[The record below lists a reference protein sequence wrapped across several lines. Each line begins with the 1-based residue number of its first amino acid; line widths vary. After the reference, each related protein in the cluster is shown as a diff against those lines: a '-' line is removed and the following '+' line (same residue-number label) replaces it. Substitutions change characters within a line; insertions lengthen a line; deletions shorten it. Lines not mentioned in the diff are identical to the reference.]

1 MYRLLQS
8 QPMNGSNRDVEVRS
22 SISTTRFVGLHLRGN
37 ACCGRFKSR
46 SPYQFH
52 SRNAE
57 FVLRGGTQR
66 ATGLQSVI
74 RASSIIAIKG
84 KDFIVRHF
92 DHEPTL
98 TKEMLLARDRHLC
111 AYCAQSFRFGELDM
125 EHIVPISKGGATSWM
140 NLVAACKA
148 CNNRKANRTPE
159 AAGMKLHYVPY
170 VPNRY
175 EAFIL
180 SNRKILADQMEFLL
194 LGVPKS
200 SRMHISM

>member
-1 MYRLLQS
+1 MSPHILALDTAGAPRRWI
-8 QPMNGSNRDVEVRS
+8 NVRQAAHYYATDM
-22 SISTTRFVGLHLRGN
+22 IAWATGTH
-37 ACCGRFKSR
+37 
-46 SPYQFH
+46 
-52 SRNAE
+52 E
-57 FVLRGGTQR
+57 FLLRGGTQR
-66 ATGLQSVI
+66 ATGVQSLI

-92 DHEPTL
+92 DQVPTL
-98 TKEMLLARDRHLC
+98 TKEMLIARDRYVC
-111 AYCAQSFRFGELDM
+111 AYCAQRFRFDQLDM
-125 EHIVPISKGGATSWM
+125 EHIVPSSKGGGNSWM
-140 NLVAACKA
+140 NLVTACKA

-194 LGVPKS
+194 QGVPKG
-200 SRMHISM
+200 SRMHAAN